1 MVSEERLPVLD
12 KSTDKT
18 TYFIYV
24 VSLLSA
30 IGGFLFGYDT
40 GVVSG
45 AMVFVK
51 DQFDLDSWWQELVVS
66 ATILTAWIFSMIAGY
81 VTDKWGRKPVIIF
94 ASLVF
99 NVGAIL
105 MGVAWSKYVF
115 LAGRLTVGAAI
126 GLASM
131 TVPVYIAEVAPVHI
145 RGKLVTINQIFIT
158 AGMLTAAIVAG
169 LFSSDSNN
177 GWR

>member
-99 NVGAIL
+99 NAGAIL
-105 MGVAWSKYVF
+105 MGVAWSKYVL

-131 TVPVYIAEVAPVHI
+131 TVPVYIAKVAPVHI

>member
-1 MVSEERLPVLD
+1 MVSEDRLPIIE
-12 KSTDKT
+12 KSTEKT
-18 TYFIYV
+18 TYLIYV

-51 DQFDLDSWWQELVVS
+51 DQFDLDSWWQELIVS

-99 NVGAIL
+99 NGGAVL
-105 MGVAWSKYVF
+105 MGIAWSKYVL
-115 LAGRLTVGAAI
+115 LAGRLIVGAAI

-131 TVPVYIAEVAPVHI
+131 TVPMYIAEVSPVYI

-158 AGMLTAAIVAG
+158 AGMLVAAVVAG
-169 LFSSDSNN
+169 VFSSDSKN